1 MDEKKAWRPSWII
14 AWLAAA
20 SVAGCGS
27 DGGGSGR
34 NGKLSVLLEAEES
47 IPGGLAA
54 GTANEN
60 IKDGFDIDFSK
71 YVISVGLVAMSQLG
85 GAHPQSSDAVAVADF
100 TRLGTTPPEL
110 TRFSGIATGQYT
122 EFGFQTPGPESSA
135 INLNAEEAD
144 FDAMVANG
152 WSYVVAGTIT
162 RVEDGAT
169 KEFRIE
175 ADVPSEYTACAVEDL
190 EPGVNVSTNSS
201 VNITM
206 HGDHLFFNGFPE
218 EEGNVFRQARWLWSI
233 EDTDE
238 DGVITRTD
246 FEAATDIGSL
256 FPSPPMGNY
265 ELTGG
270 PLPIRNAWDFIRA
283 QLGTQ
288 GHIFGEGECE
298 WSPLG

>member
-1 MDEKKAWRPSWII
+1 MSDKNEQRPSWIV
-14 AWLAAA
+14 AFLSVAL
-20 SVAGCGS
+20 VAGCGS
-27 DGGGSGR
+27 DGGSSGR
-34 NGKLSVLLEAEES
+34 NGNLSVLLEAEES
-47 IPGGLAA
+47 IPGGLPA
-54 GTANEN
+54 GTEDES
-60 IKDGFDIDFSK
+60 IRDGFDIDFSK
-71 YVISVGLVAMSQLG
+71 YVISVGLVAMSQLDG
-85 GAHPQSSDAVAVADF
+85 TNRQSSNTVVVADF
-100 TRLGTTPPEL
+100 TRLGTTPPAL
-110 TRFSGIATGQYT
+110 TAFNDIATGQYT
-122 EFGFQTPGPESSA
+122 EFGFQTPRPEPSA

-144 FDAMVANG
+144 FDSMVANG
-152 WSYVVAGTIT
+152 WSYIVAGTIT

-169 KEFRIE
+169 KDFLIE
-175 ADVPSEYTACAVEDL
+175 ADVPSVYTACAVEDL

-201 VNITM
+201 VDITI

-218 EEGNVFRQARWLWSI
+218 EEGNVFRQARWLWDV

-256 FPSPPMGNY
+256 FPSPPAGNY

-270 PLPIRNAWDFIRA
+270 PLPIHDAWDFVRA

-298 WSPLG
+298 WRPLE

>member
-1 MDEKKAWRPSWII
+1 
-14 AWLAAA
+14 
-20 SVAGCGS
+20 V
-27 DGGGSGR
+27 
-34 NGKLSVLLEAEES
+34 V
-47 IPGGLAA
+47 
-54 GTANEN
+54 
-60 IKDGFDIDFSK
+60 
-71 YVISVGLVAMSQLG
+71 
-85 GAHPQSSDAVAVADF
+85 VADF

-110 TRFSGIATGQYT
+110 TAFEGIPIGQYT

-152 WSYVVAGTIT
+152 WSYVVGGTIT
-162 RVEDGAT
+162 RVQDGAT